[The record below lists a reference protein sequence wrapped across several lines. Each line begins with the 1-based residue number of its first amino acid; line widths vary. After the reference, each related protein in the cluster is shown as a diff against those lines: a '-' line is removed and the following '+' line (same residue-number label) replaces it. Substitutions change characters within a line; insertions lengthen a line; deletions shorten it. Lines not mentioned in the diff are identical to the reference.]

1 MASVE
6 INTGDTSN
14 EYRFVISKRMVE
26 QKMNNGKFDNNSVL
40 MLILGSIIGA
50 LSGAMTILSSVPGQA
65 ETKPLYVKSSLEFAE
80 NTTQDVLIRW
90 QKPEAAELDEWTEV
104 KVEKCSR

>member
-26 QKMNNGKFDNNSVL
+26 QKMNNGKFDNNSML
-40 MLILGSIIGA
+40 MLILGALFGA
-50 LSGAMTILSSVPGQA
+50 LSGVMTILSSVPGQA